1 LEFARCHLKLDQD
14 WSYLIRQL
22 QSKAN
27 DIEVCEGNMGNIL
40 FYQRLLKETLE
51 FLASTKDLQTVL
63 KIFPDEKHLINNN
76 VFENIDSKLNN
87 EFEDYVK
94 LCVDRE
100 RSDKIKRM
108 IEQTGEQL
116 YNAINK

>member
-1 LEFARCHLKLDQD
+1 
-14 WSYLIRQL
+14 
-22 QSKAN
+22 
-27 DIEVCEGNMGNIL
+27 MGNIL

-51 FLASTKDLQTVL
+51 FLASTKPLDTVL

-76 VFENIDSKLNN
+76 VFESIDSKLNN
-87 EFEDYVK
+87 EFEDYLK
-94 LCVDRE
+94 ICVDRE

>member
-1 LEFARCHLKLDQD
+1 
-14 WSYLIRQL
+14 
-22 QSKAN
+22 
-27 DIEVCEGNMGNIL
+27 MGNIL

-51 FLASTKDLQTVL
+51 FLAATKPLDTVL

-76 VFENIDSKLNN
+76 VFESIDSKLSN
-87 EFEDYVK
+87 EYEDYVK
-94 LCVDRE
+94 MCVDRE